1 MLIGRSFHRKKNE
14 RIASILVPLDDLGA
28 RNPFFFN
35 SMKGETA
42 MNYEDYLKGTFEYY
56 DRLLKLLENRLLSAP
71 TRLAIE
77 ERLMRTCNELEELL
91 DFSETLESLEE
102 AMNQEGDDTDGQ
114 YFVRG
119 IHHYDSDSM

>member
-1 MLIGRSFHRKKNE
+1 
-14 RIASILVPLDDLGA
+14 
-28 RNPFFFN
+28 
-35 SMKGETA
+35 